1 MDRDFYNIHAVF
13 TPTLVEPTF
22 IVGLPGIGDV
32 GRITANMLIRFLSA
46 KCFAELY
53 SPYFSNFVIVDQHGL
68 SHLPRY
74 EFYASPF
81 SKPNLII
88 LTGDTQPMFQYG
100 EAYYEINDGCLDL
113 AQKFGS
119 KLAIAMGGTPGRKRG
134 VIYVATT
141 SENTRRLLASQ
152 KVKRYDGRIVG
163 AAGLLPGL
171 ARIRGLDAMSVLV
184 STRPFTPDKKA
195 ASSLFKFIVK
205 ALGIEKLEI

>member
-1 MDRDFYNIHAVF
+1 MFK
-13 TPTLVEPTF
+13 PTLAEPALV
-22 IVGLPGIGDV
+22 VGLPGIGNV
-32 GRITANMLIRFLSA
+32 GKITASMLIRYLSA

-53 SPYFSNFVIVDQHGL
+53 SPYFSNFLIVDQHGL

-100 EAYYEINDGCLDL
+100 EAYYEINDGILDL
-113 AQKFGS
+113 AQNFGS
-119 KLAIAMGGTPGRKRG
+119 KLVVAMGGTPGRKRG
-134 VIYVATT
+134 VIYAGTT
-141 SENTRRLLASQ
+141 SENSRRLVAGE

-163 AAGLLPGL
+163 TAGLLPGL
-171 ARIRGLDAMSVLV
+171 ARVRGLDAISVLV
-184 STRPFTPDKKA
+184 TARPFVPDKRA

-205 ALGIEKLEI
+205 ILALERIEI